1 MMKTALE
8 IFNLLNE
15 VDEQT
20 NIEAKP
26 GTGTSHSVM
35 ETVCAFANEPGLN
48 GGYILLGAVRD
59 EQSLFPQYIVH
70 EIIDPD
76 KLQSDFVTQCASMF
90 NIPIRPYISIEKIN
104 GKNVAVVKVNELS
117 KGQKPLYFKSDGLP
131 QGAYRRIGPT
141 DHRCTEDDMSVFYS
155 DVTSYDQALLDN
167 TSLNDIDE
175 TAITRYRNLRNKIN
189 PAAEELTYNDKELL
203 ESLGC
208 IAMDGSQ
215 RLTTAGLL
223 TFGRS
228 ASLRRIY
235 PMIRV
240 DYIRV
245 QGNTWIENPDERFA
259 TIDMRGPLLL
269 VLFRI
274 IDAIYSDLPK
284 GFKLEEKELQADS
297 IGLPVKALREAVTNA
312 LMHRSY
318 KVNAPTQIIRYDNR
332 LEIINPGFSLKSED
346 KLGKPGSESRN
357 PFIAAIFHETNL
369 AETKGSGIRAMR
381 ALLKK
386 AKLAP
391 PTFESDRDNNRFT
404 ARLLLHHFLNDQ
416 DLKWLM
422 NFQDLDLSD
431 HQQQALIF
439 VREVGAIDN
448 NTYRQISDFDTYKA
462 STELKFLR
470 SHNLLAQ
477 KGKGRG
483 TYYVEG
489 IALNPNVK
497 DISTEVIIFNTEP
510 ASLITEAT
518 SAITE
523 PQASTTKP
531 NPVVRGNQVGLPKSI
546 NQILMSIGK
555 RVTDKEKVNQFILKL
570 CQWKPHKLSQIAQYL
585 NKGDNHVSREYIK
598 PLLDSK
604 KLSYTIPEMIN
615 HPDQA
620 YTVITQESRN
630 KV

>member
-1 MMKTALE
+1 MKSALE

-26 GTGTSHSVM
+26 GSGSSHSVM
-35 ETVCAFANEPGLN
+35 ETVCAFANEPGLD
-48 GGYILLGAVRD
+48 GGYLLLGAVRD

-70 EIIDPD
+70 EVEDPD

-90 NIPIRPYISIEKIN
+90 NIPIRPKITIEKIN
-104 GKNVAVVKVNELS
+104 NKNVAVVRVNELS
-117 KGQKPLYFKSDGLP
+117 KGQKPLYFKSEGLP

-141 DHRCTEDDMSVFYS
+141 DHRCTEDDMGVFYS
-155 DVTSYDQALLDN
+155 DVTTYDQAFLDF
-167 TSLNDIDE
+167 TSLNDLDE
-175 TAITRYRNLRNKIN
+175 TAIDRYRSLRNKIN
-189 PAAEELTYNDKELL
+189 PAAEELTYNDRELL

-215 RLTTAGLL
+215 RLTVAGIL
-223 TFGRS
+223 TFGKS
-228 ASLRRIY
+228 ASLRRIF

-245 QGNTWIENPDERFA
+245 QGNIWVENPDERFA

-274 IDAIYSDLPK
+274 VDAIYSDLPK

-297 IGLPVKALREAVTNA
+297 LGLPVKALREAVTNA

-404 ARLLLHHFLNDQ
+404 ARLLLHHFLNDE

-422 NFQDLDLSD
+422 GFKDLDLSD
-431 HQQQALIF
+431 QQKQALIF

-448 NTYRQISDFDTYKA
+448 NTYRQISDFDSYKS
-462 STELKFLR
+462 STELKFLK

-489 IALNPNVK
+489 I
-497 DISTEVIIFNTEP
+497 
-510 ASLITEAT
+510 SL
-518 SAITE
+518 
-523 PQASTTKP
+523 
-531 NPVVRGNQVGLPKSI
+531 NPVVSHIKTDVTIINTEDSPLITGGNPLNTEAKNLITRGAPPEQNDYSHEEEDENKIPQRI
-546 NQILMSIGK
+546 NDLLDNIGK
-555 RVTDKEKVNQFILKL
+555 RELNKDKIFNFIIEL
-570 CQWKPHKLSQIAQYL
+570 CTWKPHKLSKIADYL
-585 NKGDNHVSREYIK
+585 SKGDNHVSREYIK
-598 PLLDSK
+598 PLLDLE
-604 KLSYTIPEMIN
+604 KLNYTIPEMKN

-620 YTVITQESRN
+620 YTVNN
-630 KV
+630 K

>member
-1 MMKTALE
+1 MKSALE
-8 IFNLLNE
+8 IFNHLNE

-26 GTGTSHSVM
+26 GSGSSHSVM
-35 ETVCAFANEPGLN
+35 ETVCAFANEPGLD
-48 GGYILLGAVRD
+48 GGYILLGAVKD

-70 EIIDPD
+70 EVSDPD
-76 KLQSDFVTQCASMF
+76 KLQSDFATQCASMF
-90 NIPIRPYISIEKIN
+90 NIPIRPKISIEKIN
-104 GKNVAVVKVNELS
+104 NKNVAVVRVNELS
-117 KGQKPLYFKSDGLP
+117 KGQKPLYFKTEGLP

-155 DVTSYDQALLDN
+155 DVHTYDQALLDN

-175 TAITRYRNLRNKIN
+175 IAINRYRTLREKIN
-189 PAAEELTYNDKELL
+189 PAAEELTYNDRELL

-208 IAMDGSQ
+208 LAMDGSQ

-223 TFGRS
+223 TFGKS
-228 ASLRRIY
+228 PSLRRLF
-235 PMIRV
+235 PMIRA

-245 QGNTWIENPDERFA
+245 PGNTWVENPDERFA

-274 IDAIYSDLPK
+274 VDAIYADLPK
-284 GFKLEEKELQADS
+284 GFKLEDKELQADS
-297 IGLPVKALREAVTNA
+297 LGLPVKALREAITNA

-318 KVNAPTQIIRYDNR
+318 KVNSPTQIIRYDNR

-381 ALLKK
+381 ALLKR

-404 ARLLLHHFLNDQ
+404 ARLLLHHFLNDN

-422 NFQDLDLSD
+422 NFADLDLSD
-431 HQQQALIF
+431 QQKQSLIF

-448 NTYRQISDFDTYKA
+448 NTYRQISDFDSYRA

-489 IALNPNVK
+489 VSLNPNVD
-497 DISTEVIIFNTEP
+497 DISTEAIVVNTEP
-510 ASLITEAT
+510 NALITKPNALITEADT
-518 SAITE
+518 TNTE
-523 PQASTTKP
+523 ASS
-531 NPVVRGNQVGLPKSI
+531 NDINIIDNLPDTIK
-546 NQILMSIGK
+546 QLLESIGK
-555 RVTDKEKVNQFILKL
+555 RVVNKEKVNAFIIEL

-585 NKGDNHVSREYIK
+585 NKGENHISREYVK
-598 PLLDSK
+598 PLVDSG

-620 YTVITQESRN
+620 YVVNSQ
-630 KV
+630 